1 MNVIFFTLMLACK
14 KQQPPE
20 PVVEPPPQNIPAAPS
35 QLPEQIITMTQNFQR
50 VYFDTDS
57 STLNLQAKEALEE
70 NAQLMLKHTDIRI
83 EIQGHAD
90 ERGTTDYNLALGQ
103 QRATSVSEY
112 LINLGVPSNRIRMTS
127 FGEEKPLSV
136 TSSEH
141 AWSQNRRCEFVIVW
155 SKSKY
160 IQGSME

>member
-1 MNVIFFTLMLACK
+1 MNLIFAMMLGCK

-20 PVVEPPPQNIPAAPS
+20 PVVQPPPQKIEEAPS
-35 QLPEQIITMTQNFQR
+35 QLPEEIITMTQNFQR

-57 STLNLQAKEALEE
+57 STLNPQAKEALEE
-70 NAQLMLKHTDIRI
+70 NAQLMIQNSDIRI

-103 QRATSVSEY
+103 QRATNVSQF
-112 LINLGVPSNRIRMTS
+112 LVHLGVPSSRIRMTS

-141 AWSQNRRCEFVIVW
+141 SWSKNRRCEFVIVW
-155 SKSKY
+155 SKTKY